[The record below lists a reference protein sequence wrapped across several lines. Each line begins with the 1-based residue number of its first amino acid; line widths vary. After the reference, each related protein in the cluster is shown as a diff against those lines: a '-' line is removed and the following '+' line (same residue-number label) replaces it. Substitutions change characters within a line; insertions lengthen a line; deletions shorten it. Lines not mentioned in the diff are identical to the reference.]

1 MIQDLTRQKDLLLQE
16 YEFEKEQFQRQT
28 QNMGIQKKVRRGM
41 CWFPLSVGRSYY
53 NSLDQLVVEVGRST
67 DTDIEHQFEPG
78 KPVCFFR
85 EDASGMLTYMKF
97 TAQVSFVEENRMVV
111 SLPSPQA
118 LAQIT
123 EADRLGI
130 QLYLDEYTYR
140 LMFQALDTV
149 ISAKGNRLAQLRD
162 ICHTTAPASEFSF
175 APVRFPWLNPSQEKA
190 ADMVL
195 RAKDVAVVHGPPGT
209 GKTTTLVEAIYETL
223 HREVQVLVCAQSN
236 MAVDWISEKLSERGV
251 NVLRIGNPTRVTDR
265 MLQDTYE
272 RRFENHPLY
281 DQLWGIRRNI
291 RQLYDSREGNREN
304 RHQKIA
310 RLKEKATELE
320 YTINESIFA
329 DARVIACT
337 LTGSAHHLLTGR
349 RFGTLF
355 IDEAAQALEASCWI
369 AIQKADRV
377 ILAGDH
383 RQLPPTV
390 KSPAALSGGLD
401 KTLMQ
406 TICENK
412 PRCVSMLTVQ
422 YRMAD
427 DIMQFPN
434 QEFYDGLLQSDPG
447 VKYRGILDWDTAV
460 EWVEAGGEE
469 RPSPNPSTREG
480 SSDFQQMNTQNISL
494 PSLVANGVFG
504 GLTECQSV
512 LHEGSNLHCD
522 ARTGPGE
529 PLPFRFPFE
538 EGETLAPDGLSRI
551 NPVEAEL
558 ALQTLHDYIERIG
571 KDRILYERLDIGII
585 SPYKGQVHLLR
596 KMLRKDS
603 YWKPLRHLISINTV
617 DGFQGQERDI
627 ILISMVRQNEQ
638 GQVGFLADLRR
649 MNVAITRARM
659 KLIIIGHS
667 PTLCRHPFY
676 RRLKQYIDNLWE

>member
-1 MIQDLTRQKDLLLQE
+1 MIQDLVRQKDLLLRE

-28 QNMGIQKKVRRGM
+28 ENMGVQKKVRRGM

-53 NSLDQLVVEVGRST
+53 NSLDQMVVEVSRT
-67 DTDIEHQFEPG
+67 ADTDVEHQFEPG
-78 KPVCFFR
+78 KPVCFFQ
-85 EDASGMLTYMKF
+85 EDASGMLSYMKF
-97 TAQVSFVEENRMVV
+97 VAQVSFVEENRMVIA
-111 SLPSPQA
+111 LPSAGA
-118 LAQIT
+118 LTQIAN
-123 EADRLGI
+123 ADRLGV
-130 QLYLDEYTYR
+130 QLYLNEYTYR

-149 ISAKGNRLAQLRD
+149 ISAKDNRLAQLRD
-162 ICHTTAPASEFSF
+162 ICHTSAPASEFSF
-175 APVRFPWLNPSQEKA
+175 APVRFPWLNASQEKA
-190 ADMVL
+190 ADLVL

-209 GKTTTLVEAIYETL
+209 GKTTTLVEAIYEAL

-251 NVLRIGNPTRVTDR
+251 NILRIGNPTRVTDR
-265 MLQDTYE
+265 MLNDTYE
-272 RRFENHPLY
+272 RRFERHPLY

-291 RQLYDSREGNREN
+291 RQLYDSRESSREN

-310 RLKEKATELE
+310 RLKERAAELE
-320 YTINESIFA
+320 YTINESLFA

-337 LTGSAHHLLTGR
+337 LTGSAHPLLTGR

-383 RQLPPTV
+383 RQLPPTI

-412 PRCVSMLTVQ
+412 PRCVSMLTIQ
-422 YRMAD
+422 YRMSD
-427 DIMQFPN
+427 EIMQFPN
-434 QEFYDGLLQSDPG
+434 REFYDGLLQSDPS
-447 VKYRGILDWDTAV
+447 VKYRGILDWDTAI
-460 EWVEAGGEE
+460 EWVESEE
-469 RPSPNPSTREG
+469 N
-480 SSDFQQMNTQNISL
+480 
-494 PSLVANGVFG
+494 
-504 GLTECQSV
+504 
-512 LHEGSNLHCD
+512 
-522 ARTGPGE
+522 
-529 PLPFRFPFE
+529 
-538 EGETLAPDGLSRI
+538 EGETLASDGLSRI

-585 SPYKGQVHLLR
+585 SPYKGQVQLLR
-596 KMLRKDS
+596 RMLRKDS

-638 GQVGFLADLRR
+638 GQVGFLSDLRR

-676 RRLKQYIDNLWE
+676 RRLKYYIDNITEY

>member
-1 MIQDLTRQKDLLLQE
+1 MTRQKDLLLQE

-28 QNMGIQKKVRRGM
+28 QNMGVQKKVRRGM

-53 NSLDQLVVEVGRST
+53 NSLDLLVVEVSRST
-67 DTDIEHQFEPG
+67 DTDVEHQFEPG

-118 LAQIT
+118 LSQIAD
-123 EADRLGI
+123 ADRLGI

-149 ISAKGNRLAQLRD
+149 ISAKGNRLALLRD

-236 MAVDWISEKLSERGV
+236 MAVDWISEKLAERGV
-251 NVLRIGNPTRVTDR
+251 NILRIGNPTRVTDR

-272 RRFENHPLY
+272 RRFERHPLY

-310 RLKEKATELE
+310 RLKERATELE
-320 YTINESIFA
+320 YTINESLFA

-337 LTGSAHHLLTGR
+337 LTGSAHHLLAGR
-349 RFGTLF
+349 KFGTLF

-390 KSPAALSGGLD
+390 KSPSALSGGLD

-434 QEFYDGLLQSDPG
+434 REFYDGLLQSDPG

-460 EWVEAGGEE
+460 EWVE
-469 RPSPNPSTREG
+469 
-480 SSDFQQMNTQNISL
+480 
-494 PSLVANGVFG
+494 
-504 GLTECQSV
+504 
-512 LHEGSNLHCD
+512 
-522 ARTGPGE
+522 GPGE
-529 PLPFRFPFE
+529 GPPFRFPFE

-676 RRLKQYIDNLWE
+676 RRLKQYIDNL

>member
-1 MIQDLTRQKDLLLQE
+1 MIQDLARQKELLLKE

-28 QNMGIQKKVRRGM
+28 QNMGVQKKVRRGM

-53 NSLDQLVVEVGRST
+53 NSLDQLVVEVSRT
-67 DTDIEHQFEPG
+67 ADTDVEHLFEPG
-78 KPVCFFR
+78 KPVCFFQ
-85 EDASGMLTYMKF
+85 EDASGMLSYMKF
-97 TAQVSFVEENRMVV
+97 VAQVSFVEENRMVIA
-111 SLPSPQA
+111 LPSAQA
-118 LAQIT
+118 LTQLSN
-123 EADRLGI
+123 ADRLGV

-149 ISAKGNRLAQLRD
+149 ISAKDNRLAQLRD
-162 ICHTTAPASEFSF
+162 ICHTSAPASQFSF
-175 APVRFPWLNPSQEKA
+175 EPVRFPWLNASQEKA
-190 ADMVL
+190 ADLVL

-223 HREVQVLVCAQSN
+223 RREVQVLVCAQSN

-251 NVLRIGNPTRVTDR
+251 NILRIGNPTRVTDR
-265 MLQDTYE
+265 MLNDTYE
-272 RRFENHPLY
+272 RRFERHPLY

-310 RLKEKATELE
+310 RLKERAAELE
-320 YTINESIFA
+320 YTINENLFA

-337 LTGSAHHLLTGR
+337 LTGSAHHLLQGR

-369 AIQKADRV
+369 AIQKANRI

-383 RQLPPTV
+383 RQLPPTI

-406 TICENK
+406 AICENK
-412 PRCVSMLTVQ
+412 PRCVSMLNVQ
-422 YRMAD
+422 YRMCD
-427 DIMQFPN
+427 EIMQFPN
-434 QEFYDGLLQSDPG
+434 REFYDGLLHSDPS
-447 VKYRGILDWDTAV
+447 VKYRGILDWDTAI
-460 EWVEAGGEE
+460 EWVESEE
-469 RPSPNPSTREG
+469 N
-480 SSDFQQMNTQNISL
+480 
-494 PSLVANGVFG
+494 
-504 GLTECQSV
+504 
-512 LHEGSNLHCD
+512 
-522 ARTGPGE
+522 
-529 PLPFRFPFE
+529 
-538 EGETLAPDGLSRI
+538 EGETLASDGLSRI

-571 KDRILYERLDIGII
+571 KDRILHERLDIGII
-585 SPYKGQVHLLR
+585 SPYKGQVQLLR
-596 KMLRKDS
+596 RMIRRDS
-603 YWKPLRHLISINTV
+603 WWKPLRHLISINTV

-627 ILISMVRQNEQ
+627 ILISMVRNNEQ
-638 GQVGFLADLRR
+638 GQVGFLSDLRR

-676 RRLKQYIDNLWE
+676 KRLKHYIDKITEY

>member
-1 MIQDLTRQKDLLLQE
+1 MIQDLARQKELLLKE

-28 QNMGIQKKVRRGM
+28 QNMGVQKKVRRGM

-53 NSLDQLVVEVGRST
+53 NSLDQLVVEVSRT
-67 DTDIEHQFEPG
+67 ADTDVEHLFEPN
-78 KPVCFFR
+78 KPVCFFQ
-85 EDASGMLTYMKF
+85 EDASGMLSYMKF
-97 TAQVSFVEENRMVV
+97 VAQVSFVEENRMVIV
-111 SLPSPQA
+111 LPSAQA
-118 LAQIT
+118 LTQLSN
-123 EADRLGI
+123 ADRLGV

-149 ISAKGNRLAQLRD
+149 ISAKDNRLAQLRD
-162 ICHTTAPASEFSF
+162 ICHTSAPASQFSF
-175 APVRFPWLNPSQEKA
+175 EPVRFPWLNASQEKA
-190 ADMVL
+190 ADLVL

-223 HREVQVLVCAQSN
+223 RREVQVLVCAQSN

-251 NVLRIGNPTRVTDR
+251 NILRIGNPTRVTDR
-265 MLQDTYE
+265 MLNDTYE
-272 RRFENHPLY
+272 RRFERHPLY

-310 RLKEKATELE
+310 RLKERAAELE
-320 YTINESIFA
+320 YTISESLFA

-337 LTGSAHHLLTGR
+337 LTGSAHPLLTGR

-377 ILAGDH
+377 VLAGDH
-383 RQLPPTV
+383 RQLPPTI

-412 PRCVSMLTVQ
+412 PRCVSMLNVQ
-422 YRMAD
+422 YRMCD
-427 DIMQFPN
+427 EIMQFPN
-434 QEFYDGLLQSDPG
+434 REFYDGLLHSDPS
-447 VKYRGILDWDTAV
+447 VKYRGILDWDTAI
-460 EWVEAGGEE
+460 EWIESDLETENGKRKTENE
-469 RPSPNPSTREG
+469 DLTPKSNSFHL
-480 SSDFQQMNTQNISL
+480 SDFT
-494 PSLVANGVFG
+494 
-504 GLTECQSV
+504 
-512 LHEGSNLHCD
+512 
-522 ARTGPGE
+522 
-529 PLPFRFPFE
+529 FPFSS
-538 EGETLAPDGLSRI
+538 GETLASDGLSRI

-558 ALQTLHDYIERIG
+558 ALQTLHNYIERIG
-571 KDRILYERLDIGII
+571 KDRILHERLDIGII
-585 SPYKGQVHLLR
+585 SPYKGQVQLLR
-596 KMLRKDS
+596 RMIRRNS
-603 YWKPLRHLISINTV
+603 WWKPLRHLISVNTV

-627 ILISMVRQNEQ
+627 ILISMVRNNEQ
-638 GQVGFLADLRR
+638 GQVGFLSDLRR

-667 PTLCRHPFY
+667 PTLCHHPFY
-676 RRLKQYIDNLWE
+676 KRLKHYIDNITEY

>member
-28 QNMGIQKKVRRGM
+28 QNMGVQKKVRRGM

-53 NSLDQLVVEVGRST
+53 NSLDQLVVEVSRST
-67 DTDIEHQFEPG
+67 DTDVEHQFEPG

-85 EDASGMLTYMKF
+85 EDASSMLTYMKF

-118 LAQIT
+118 LSQIAD
-123 EADRLGI
+123 ADRLGI

-236 MAVDWISEKLSERGV
+236 MAVDWISEKLAERGV
-251 NVLRIGNPTRVTDR
+251 NILRIGNPTRVTDR

-272 RRFENHPLY
+272 RRFERHPLY

-310 RLKEKATELE
+310 RLKERATELE
-320 YTINESIFA
+320 YTINESLFA

-337 LTGSAHHLLTGR
+337 LTGSAHHLLAGR
-349 RFGTLF
+349 KFGTLF

-434 QEFYDGLLQSDPG
+434 REFYDGLLQSDPG

-469 RPSPNPSTREG
+469 RPSP
-480 SSDFQQMNTQNISL
+480 
-494 PSLVANGVFG
+494 
-504 GLTECQSV
+504 
-512 LHEGSNLHCD
+512 
-522 ARTGPGE
+522 
-529 PLPFRFPFE
+529 FRFPFE
-538 EGETLAPDGLSRI
+538 EGETLASDGLSRI
-551 NPVEAEL
+551 NPAEAEL

>member
-67 DTDIEHQFEPG
+67 DTDVEHQFEPG

-320 YTINESIFA
+320 YTISESIFA

-469 RPSPNPSTREG
+469 RP
-480 SSDFQQMNTQNISL
+480 
-494 PSLVANGVFG
+494 
-504 GLTECQSV
+504 
-512 LHEGSNLHCD
+512 
-522 ARTGPGE
+522 
-529 PLPFRFPFE
+529 PFRFPFE

-551 NPVEAEL
+551 NPAEAKL

>member
-28 QNMGIQKKVRRGM
+28 QNMGVQKKVRRGM
-41 CWFPLSVGRSYY
+41 CWFPLSIGRSYY
-53 NSLDQLVVEVGRST
+53 NSLDQLVVEVSRST
-67 DTDIEHQFEPG
+67 DTDVEHQFEPG

-118 LAQIT
+118 LSQIAD
-123 EADRLGI
+123 ADRLGI

-149 ISAKGNRLAQLRD
+149 ISAKGNRLALLRD

-236 MAVDWISEKLSERGV
+236 MAVDWISEKLAERGV
-251 NVLRIGNPTRVTDR
+251 NILRIGNPTRVTDR

-272 RRFENHPLY
+272 RRFERHPLY

-310 RLKEKATELE
+310 RLKERATELE
-320 YTINESIFA
+320 YTINESLFA

-337 LTGSAHHLLTGR
+337 LTGSAHHLLAGR
-349 RFGTLF
+349 KFGTLF

-390 KSPAALSGGLD
+390 KSPSALSGGLD

-434 QEFYDGLLQSDPG
+434 REFYDGLLQSDPG

-460 EWVEAGGEE
+460 EWVE
-469 RPSPNPSTREG
+469 
-480 SSDFQQMNTQNISL
+480 
-494 PSLVANGVFG
+494 
-504 GLTECQSV
+504 
-512 LHEGSNLHCD
+512 
-522 ARTGPGE
+522 GPGE
-529 PLPFRFPFE
+529 GPPFRFPFE

-676 RRLKQYIDNLWE
+676 RRLKQYIDNL

>member
-1 MIQDLTRQKDLLLQE
+1 MIQDLVRQKDLLLKE

-28 QNMGIQKKVRRGM
+28 ENMGVQKKVRRGM

-53 NSLDQLVVEVGRST
+53 NSLDQVVVEVSRST
-67 DTDIEHQFEPG
+67 DTDVEHQFEPG
-78 KPVCFFR
+78 KPVCFFQ
-85 EDASGMLTYMKF
+85 EDASGMLSYMKF
-97 TAQVSFVEENRMVV
+97 VAQVSFVEENRMVIA
-111 SLPSPQA
+111 LPSAQA
-118 LAQIT
+118 LMQLSN
-123 EADRLGI
+123 ADRLGV

-149 ISAKGNRLAQLRD
+149 ISAKDNRLAQLRD
-162 ICHTTAPASEFSF
+162 ICHTSAPASEFSF
-175 APVRFPWLNPSQEKA
+175 APVRFPWLNASQEKA
-190 ADMVL
+190 ADLVL

-209 GKTTTLVEAIYETL
+209 GKTTTLVEAIYEAL

-251 NVLRIGNPTRVTDR
+251 NILRIGNPTRVTDR
-265 MLQDTYE
+265 MLSDTYE
-272 RRFENHPLY
+272 RRFERHPLY

-310 RLKEKATELE
+310 RLKERAAELE
-320 YTINESIFA
+320 YTINESLFS

-337 LTGSAHHLLTGR
+337 LTGSAHPLLTGR

-355 IDEAAQALEASCWI
+355 IDEAAQALEASCWM

-383 RQLPPTV
+383 RQLPPTI

-412 PRCVSMLTVQ
+412 PRCVSMLTIQ
-422 YRMAD
+422 YRMSD
-427 DIMQFPN
+427 EIMQFPN
-434 QEFYDGLLQSDPG
+434 REFYDGLLQSDPS
-447 VKYRGILDWDTAV
+447 VKYRGILDWDTAI
-460 EWVEAGGEE
+460 EWVESDLETENGKRKTGNKDLTP
-469 RPSPNPSTREG
+469 RSNSFHL
-480 SSDFQQMNTQNISL
+480 SDFT
-494 PSLVANGVFG
+494 
-504 GLTECQSV
+504 
-512 LHEGSNLHCD
+512 
-522 ARTGPGE
+522 
-529 PLPFRFPFE
+529 FPFSS
-538 EGETLAPDGLSRI
+538 GETLASDGLSRI

-585 SPYKGQVHLLR
+585 SPYKGQVQLLR
-596 KMLRKDS
+596 RMLRKDS
-603 YWKPLRHLISINTV
+603 YWKPLRPLISINTV

-627 ILISMVRQNEQ
+627 ILDRKS
-638 GQVGFLADLRR
+638 
-649 MNVAITRARM
+649 TRLNSSHA
-659 KLIIIGHS
+659 
-667 PTLCRHPFY
+667 T
-676 RRLKQYIDNLWE
+676 

>member
-1 MIQDLTRQKDLLLQE
+1 MIQDLARQKELLLKE

-28 QNMGIQKKVRRGM
+28 QNMGVQKKVRRGM
-41 CWFPLSVGRSYY
+41 CWYPLSVGRSYY
-53 NSLDQLVVEVGRST
+53 NSLDQLVVELRRTT
-67 DTDIEHQFEPG
+67 DLDVEHQFEPG
-78 KPVCFFR
+78 KPVCFFQ
-85 EDASGMLTYMKF
+85 EDASGMLSYMKF
-97 TAQVSFVEENRMVV
+97 VAQVSFVEENSMVV
-111 SLPSPQA
+111 SLPSAQA
-118 LAQIT
+118 LSQIT
-123 EADRLGI
+123 DADRLGV

-149 ISAKGNRLAQLRD
+149 ISAKDNRLAQLRD
-162 ICHTTAPASEFSF
+162 ICHTSAPASQFSF
-175 APVRFPWLNPSQEKA
+175 EPVRFPWLNPSQEKA

-195 RAKDVAVVHGPPGT
+195 HAKDVAVVHGPPGT

-223 HREVQVLVCAQSN
+223 RREVQVLVCAQSN

-251 NVLRIGNPTRVTDR
+251 NILRIGNPTRVTDR

-272 RRFENHPLY
+272 RRFERHPLY

-310 RLKEKATELE
+310 RLKERATELE
-320 YTINESIFA
+320 YTINESLFT

-337 LTGSAHHLLTGR
+337 LTGSAHPLLQGR

-383 RQLPPTV
+383 RQLPPTI

-412 PRCVSMLTVQ
+412 PRCVSMLNVQ
-422 YRMAD
+422 YRMCD
-427 DIMQFPN
+427 EIMQFPN
-434 QEFYDGLLQSDPG
+434 REFYDGQLHSDPS
-447 VKYRGILDWDTAV
+447 VKYRGILDWDTAI
-460 EWVEAGGEE
+460 EWIESEE
-469 RPSPNPSTREG
+469 PLE
-480 SSDFQQMNTQNISL
+480 SL
-494 PSLVANGVFG
+494 
-504 GLTECQSV
+504 E
-512 LHEGSNLHCD
+512 NLENLDRLDHLES
-522 ARTGPGE
+522 PGE
-529 PLPFRFPFE
+529 L
-538 EGETLAPDGLSRI
+538 LASDGLSRT
-551 NPVEAEL
+551 NPAEARQ
-558 ALQTLHDYIERIG
+558 ALQALRNYIERIG
-571 KDRILYERLDIGII
+571 RDRILHERLDIGII
-585 SPYKGQVHLLR
+585 SPYKGQVQLLR
-596 KMLRKDS
+596 RMLRRDS
-603 YWKPLRHLISINTV
+603 YWKPLRQLISVNTV

-627 ILISMVRQNEQ
+627 ILISMVRNNEQ
-638 GQVGFLADLRR
+638 GQVGFLSDLRR

-667 PTLCRHPFY
+667 PTLCHHPFY
-676 RRLKQYIDNLWE
+676 KRLKHYIDNITEY

>member
-1 MIQDLTRQKDLLLQE
+1 MTRQKDLLLQE

-53 NSLDQLVVEVGRST
+53 NSLDQLVVEVCRST
-67 DTDIEHQFEPG
+67 DTDVEHQFEPG

-427 DIMQFPN
+427 EIMQFPN

-469 RPSPNPSTREG
+469 RP
-480 SSDFQQMNTQNISL
+480 
-494 PSLVANGVFG
+494 
-504 GLTECQSV
+504 
-512 LHEGSNLHCD
+512 
-522 ARTGPGE
+522 
-529 PLPFRFPFE
+529 PFRFPFE

>member
-1 MIQDLTRQKDLLLQE
+1 MIQDLARQKELLLKE

-28 QNMGIQKKVRRGM
+28 QNMGVQKKVRRGM

-53 NSLDQLVVEVGRST
+53 NSLDQLVVEVSRT
-67 DTDIEHQFEPG
+67 ADTDVEHLFEPG
-78 KPVCFFR
+78 KPVCFFQ
-85 EDASGMLTYMKF
+85 EDASGMLSYMKF
-97 TAQVSFVEENRMVV
+97 VAQVSFVEENRMVIA
-111 SLPSPQA
+111 LPSAGA
-118 LAQIT
+118 LTQLSN
-123 EADRLGI
+123 ADRLGV

-140 LMFQALDTV
+140 LMFQALNTV
-149 ISAKGNRLAQLRD
+149 ISAKDNRLAQLRD
-162 ICHTTAPASEFSF
+162 ICHTSAPASQFSF
-175 APVRFPWLNPSQEKA
+175 EPVRFPWLNASQEKA
-190 ADMVL
+190 ADLVL

-223 HREVQVLVCAQSN
+223 RREVQVLVCAQSN

-251 NVLRIGNPTRVTDR
+251 NILRIGNPTRVTDR
-265 MLQDTYE
+265 MLNDTYE
-272 RRFENHPLY
+272 RRFERHPLY

-310 RLKEKATELE
+310 RLKERAAELE
-320 YTINESIFA
+320 YTISESLFA

-337 LTGSAHHLLTGR
+337 LTGSAHPLLTGR

-369 AIQKADRV
+369 AIQKADRI

-383 RQLPPTV
+383 RQLPPTI

-412 PRCVSMLTVQ
+412 PRCVSMLNVQ
-422 YRMAD
+422 YRMCD
-427 DIMQFPN
+427 EIMQFPN
-434 QEFYDGLLQSDPG
+434 REFYDGLLHSDPS
-447 VKYRGILDWDTAV
+447 VKYRGILDWDTAI
-460 EWVEAGGEE
+460 EWVESDLETENGKRKTENE
-469 RPSPNPSTREG
+469 DLTPKSNSFHL
-480 SSDFQQMNTQNISL
+480 SDFT
-494 PSLVANGVFG
+494 
-504 GLTECQSV
+504 
-512 LHEGSNLHCD
+512 
-522 ARTGPGE
+522 
-529 PLPFRFPFE
+529 FPFSS
-538 EGETLAPDGLSRI
+538 GETLASDGLSRI

-558 ALQTLHDYIERIG
+558 ALQTLHNYIERIG
-571 KDRILYERLDIGII
+571 KDRILHERLDIGII
-585 SPYKGQVHLLR
+585 SPYKGQVQLLR
-596 KMLRKDS
+596 RMLRKNS

-627 ILISMVRQNEQ
+627 ILISMVRNNEQ
-638 GQVGFLADLRR
+638 GQVGFLSDLRR

-676 RRLKQYIDNLWE
+676 KRLKHYIDNITEY

>member
-1 MIQDLTRQKDLLLQE
+1 
-16 YEFEKEQFQRQT
+16 
-28 QNMGIQKKVRRGM
+28 M

-53 NSLDQLVVEVGRST
+53 NSLDQMVVEVSRSI
-67 DTDIEHQFEPG
+67 DTDVEHQFEPG
-78 KPVCFFR
+78 KPVCFFQ
-85 EDASGMLTYMKF
+85 EDASGMLSYMKF
-97 TAQVSFVEENRMVV
+97 VAQVCFVEENRMVIA
-111 SLPSPQA
+111 LPSAQA
-118 LAQIT
+118 LTQLTNAG
-123 EADRLGI
+123 RLGV

-149 ISAKGNRLAQLRD
+149 ISAKDNRLAQLRD
-162 ICHTTAPASEFSF
+162 ICHTSAPASEFSF
-175 APVRFPWLNPSQEKA
+175 APVRFPWLNASQEKA
-190 ADMVL
+190 ADLVL

-209 GKTTTLVEAIYETL
+209 GKTTTLVEAIYEAL

-251 NVLRIGNPTRVTDR
+251 NILRIGNPTRVTDR
-265 MLQDTYE
+265 MLNDTYE
-272 RRFENHPLY
+272 RRFERHPLY

-310 RLKEKATELE
+310 RLKERAAELE
-320 YTINESIFA
+320 YTINESLFA

-337 LTGSAHHLLTGR
+337 LTGSAHPLLTGR

-383 RQLPPTV
+383 RQLPPTI

-412 PRCVSMLTVQ
+412 PRCVSMLTIQ
-422 YRMAD
+422 YRMSD
-427 DIMQFPN
+427 EIMQFPN
-434 QEFYDGLLQSDPG
+434 REFYEGLLQSDPS
-447 VKYRGILDWDTAV
+447 VKYRGILDWDTAI
-460 EWVEAGGEE
+460 EWVESEE
-469 RPSPNPSTREG
+469 N
-480 SSDFQQMNTQNISL
+480 
-494 PSLVANGVFG
+494 
-504 GLTECQSV
+504 
-512 LHEGSNLHCD
+512 
-522 ARTGPGE
+522 
-529 PLPFRFPFE
+529 
-538 EGETLAPDGLSRI
+538 EGETLASDGLSRI

-585 SPYKGQVHLLR
+585 SPYKGQVQLLR
-596 KMLRKDS
+596 RMLRKDS
-603 YWKPLRHLISINTV
+603 YWKPLRHLVSINTV

-638 GQVGFLADLRR
+638 GQVGFLSDLRR

-667 PTLCRHPFY
+667 PTLCKHPFY
-676 RRLKQYIDNLWE
+676 KRLKQYIDNITGY

>member
-1 MIQDLTRQKDLLLQE
+1 MIQDLARQKELLLKE

-28 QNMGIQKKVRRGM
+28 QNMGVQKKVRRGM

-53 NSLDQLVVEVGRST
+53 NSLDQLVVEVSRT
-67 DTDIEHQFEPG
+67 ADTDVEHLFEPG
-78 KPVCFFR
+78 KPVCFFQ
-85 EDASGMLTYMKF
+85 EDASGMLSYMKF
-97 TAQVSFVEENRMVV
+97 VAQVSFVEENRMVIA
-111 SLPSPQA
+111 LPSAQA
-118 LAQIT
+118 LMQLSN
-123 EADRLGI
+123 ADRLGV

-149 ISAKGNRLAQLRD
+149 ISAKDNRLAQLRD
-162 ICHTTAPASEFSF
+162 ICHTSAPASQFSF
-175 APVRFPWLNPSQEKA
+175 EPVRFTWLNASQEKA
-190 ADMVL
+190 ADLVL

-223 HREVQVLVCAQSN
+223 RREVQVLVCAQSN

-251 NVLRIGNPTRVTDR
+251 NILRIGNPTRVTDR
-265 MLQDTYE
+265 MLNDTYE
-272 RRFENHPLY
+272 RRFERHPLY

-310 RLKEKATELE
+310 RLKERATELE
-320 YTINESIFA
+320 YTINESLFA

-337 LTGSAHHLLTGR
+337 LTGSAHHLLQGR

-369 AIQKADRV
+369 AIQKADRI

-383 RQLPPTV
+383 RQLPPTI

-412 PRCVSMLTVQ
+412 PRCVSMLNVQ
-422 YRMAD
+422 YRMCD
-427 DIMQFPN
+427 EIMQFPN
-434 QEFYDGLLQSDPG
+434 REFYDGLLHSDPS
-447 VKYRGILDWDTAV
+447 VKYRGILDWDTAI
-460 EWVEAGGEE
+460 EWVESDLETENGKRKTENE
-469 RPSPNPSTREG
+469 DLTPKSNSFHL
-480 SSDFQQMNTQNISL
+480 SDFT
-494 PSLVANGVFG
+494 
-504 GLTECQSV
+504 
-512 LHEGSNLHCD
+512 
-522 ARTGPGE
+522 
-529 PLPFRFPFE
+529 FPFSS
-538 EGETLAPDGLSRI
+538 GETLASDGLSRI
-551 NPVEAEL
+551 NPAEARQ
-558 ALQTLHDYIERIG
+558 ALQALRNYIERIG
-571 KDRILYERLDIGII
+571 RDRILHERLDIGII
-585 SPYKGQVHLLR
+585 SPYKGQVQLLR
-596 KMLRKDS
+596 RMLRRDS
-603 YWKPLRHLISINTV
+603 YWKPLRHLISVNTV

-638 GQVGFLADLRR
+638 GQVGFLSDLRR

-676 RRLKQYIDNLWE
+676 KRLKHYIDNITEY

>member
-1 MIQDLTRQKDLLLQE
+1 MTRQKDLLLQE

-251 NVLRIGNPTRVTDR
+251 NVLRIGKPTRVTDR

-320 YTINESIFA
+320 YTISESIFA

-469 RPSPNPSTREG
+469 RP
-480 SSDFQQMNTQNISL
+480 
-494 PSLVANGVFG
+494 
-504 GLTECQSV
+504 
-512 LHEGSNLHCD
+512 
-522 ARTGPGE
+522 
-529 PLPFRFPFE
+529 PFRFPFE

-627 ILISMVRQNEQ
+627 ILVSMVRQNEQ

>member
-1 MIQDLTRQKDLLLQE
+1 MIQDLARQKELLLKE

-28 QNMGIQKKVRRGM
+28 QNMGVQKKVRRGM

-53 NSLDQLVVEVGRST
+53 NSLDQLVVEVSRT
-67 DTDIEHQFEPG
+67 ADTDVEHLFEPG
-78 KPVCFFR
+78 KPVCFFQ
-85 EDASGMLTYMKF
+85 EDASGMLSYMKF
-97 TAQVSFVEENRMVV
+97 VAQVSFVEENRMVIA
-111 SLPSPQA
+111 LPSAQA
-118 LAQIT
+118 LTQLSN
-123 EADRLGI
+123 ADRLGV

-149 ISAKGNRLAQLRD
+149 ISAKDNRLAQLRD
-162 ICHTTAPASEFSF
+162 ICHTSAPASQFSF
-175 APVRFPWLNPSQEKA
+175 EPVRFPWLNASQEKA
-190 ADMVL
+190 ADLVL

-223 HREVQVLVCAQSN
+223 RREVQVLVCAQSN

-251 NVLRIGNPTRVTDR
+251 NILRIGNPTRVTDR
-265 MLQDTYE
+265 MLNDTYE
-272 RRFENHPLY
+272 RRFERHPLY

-310 RLKEKATELE
+310 RLKERATELE
-320 YTINESIFA
+320 YTINESLFS

-337 LTGSAHHLLTGR
+337 LTGSAHHLLQGR

-355 IDEAAQALEASCWI
+355 IDEAAQALEASCWM
-369 AIQKADRV
+369 AIQKADRI

-383 RQLPPTV
+383 RQLPPTI

-406 TICENK
+406 AICENK
-412 PRCVSMLTVQ
+412 PRCVSMLNVQ
-422 YRMAD
+422 YRMCD
-427 DIMQFPN
+427 EIMQFPN
-434 QEFYDGLLQSDPG
+434 REFYDGLLHSDPS
-447 VKYRGILDWDTAV
+447 VKYRGILDWDTAI
-460 EWVEAGGEE
+460 EWVESDLETENGK
-469 RPSPNPSTREG
+469 RETENEDLTPK
-480 SSDFQQMNTQNISL
+480 SNSFHLSDFT
-494 PSLVANGVFG
+494 
-504 GLTECQSV
+504 
-512 LHEGSNLHCD
+512 
-522 ARTGPGE
+522 
-529 PLPFRFPFE
+529 FPFSS
-538 EGETLAPDGLSRI
+538 GETLASDGLSRI

-558 ALQTLHDYIERIG
+558 ALQTLHNYIERIG
-571 KDRILYERLDIGII
+571 KDRILHERLDIGII
-585 SPYKGQVHLLR
+585 SPYKGQVQLLR
-596 KMLRKDS
+596 RMLRKNS

-627 ILISMVRQNEQ
+627 ILISMVRNNEQ
-638 GQVGFLADLRR
+638 GQVGFLSDLRR

-676 RRLKQYIDNLWE
+676 KRLKHYIDNITEY

>member
-1 MIQDLTRQKDLLLQE
+1 MIQDLARQKELLLKE

-28 QNMGIQKKVRRGM
+28 ENMGVQKKVRRGM

-53 NSLDQLVVEVGRST
+53 NSLDQLVVELRRTT
-67 DTDIEHQFEPG
+67 DLDVEHQFEPG
-78 KPVCFFR
+78 KPVCFFQ
-85 EDASGMLTYMKF
+85 EDASGMLSYMKF
-97 TAQVSFVEENRMVV
+97 VAQVSFVEENSMVV
-111 SLPSPQA
+111 SLPSAQA

-123 EADRLGI
+123 DADRLGV

-149 ISAKGNRLAQLRD
+149 ISAKDNRLAQLRD
-162 ICHTTAPASEFSF
+162 ICHTGAPASEFSF

-223 HREVQVLVCAQSN
+223 RREVQVLVCAQSN

-251 NVLRIGNPTRVTDR
+251 SILRMGNPTRVTDR

-272 RRFENHPLY
+272 RRFERHPLY

-310 RLKEKATELE
+310 RLKERATELE
-320 YTINESIFA
+320 YTINESLFT

-337 LTGSAHHLLTGR
+337 LTGSAHHLLQGR

-377 ILAGDH
+377 VLAGDH
-383 RQLPPTV
+383 RQLPPTI

-412 PRCVSMLTVQ
+412 PRCVSMLNVQ
-422 YRMAD
+422 YRMCD
-427 DIMQFPN
+427 EIMQFPN
-434 QEFYDGLLQSDPG
+434 REFYDGQLHSDPS
-447 VKYRGILDWDTAV
+447 VKYRGILDWDTAI
-460 EWVEAGGEE
+460 EWIESEE
-469 RPSPNPSTREG
+469 PIESLESPENLDRPDRPEPPES
-480 SSDFQQMNTQNISL
+480 
-494 PSLVANGVFG
+494 
-504 GLTECQSV
+504 
-512 LHEGSNLHCD
+512 
-522 ARTGPGE
+522 PGE
-529 PLPFRFPFE
+529 L
-538 EGETLAPDGLSRI
+538 LASDGLSRI
-551 NPVEAEL
+551 NPAEARQ
-558 ALQTLHDYIERIG
+558 ALQALRNYIERIG
-571 KDRILYERLDIGII
+571 RDRILHERLDIGII
-585 SPYKGQVHLLR
+585 SPYKGQVQLLR
-596 KMLRKDS
+596 RMLRRDS
-603 YWKPLRHLISINTV
+603 YWKPLRHLVSINTV

-627 ILISMVRQNEQ
+627 ILISMVRNNEQ
-638 GQVGFLADLRR
+638 GQVGFLSDLRR

-667 PTLCRHPFY
+667 PTLCHHPFY
-676 RRLKQYIDNLWE
+676 KRLKHYIDNITEY

>member
-1 MIQDLTRQKDLLLQE
+1 MIQDLVRQKDLLLRE

-28 QNMGIQKKVRRGM
+28 ENMGVQKKVRRGM
-41 CWFPLSVGRSYY
+41 CWFPLNVGRSYY
-53 NSLDQLVVEVGRST
+53 NSLDQMVVEVSRT
-67 DTDIEHQFEPG
+67 ADTDVEHQFEPG
-78 KPVCFFR
+78 KPVCFFQ
-85 EDASGMLTYMKF
+85 EDASGMLSYMKF
-97 TAQVSFVEENRMVV
+97 VAQVSFVEENRMVIA
-111 SLPSPQA
+111 LPSAGA
-118 LAQIT
+118 LAQIAN
-123 EADRLGI
+123 ADRLGV

-149 ISAKGNRLAQLRD
+149 ISAKDNRLAQLRD
-162 ICHTTAPASEFSF
+162 ICHTSAPASEFSF
-175 APVRFPWLNPSQEKA
+175 APVRFPWLNASQEKA
-190 ADMVL
+190 ADLVL

-209 GKTTTLVEAIYETL
+209 GKTTTLVEAIYEAL

-251 NVLRIGNPTRVTDR
+251 NILRIGNPTRVTDR
-265 MLQDTYE
+265 MLNDTYE
-272 RRFENHPLY
+272 RRFERHPLY

-310 RLKEKATELE
+310 RLKERAAELE
-320 YTINESIFA
+320 YTINESLFA

-337 LTGSAHHLLTGR
+337 LTGSAHPLLTGR

-383 RQLPPTV
+383 RQLPPTI

-412 PRCVSMLTVQ
+412 ARCVSMLTIQ
-422 YRMAD
+422 YRMSD
-427 DIMQFPN
+427 EIMQFPN
-434 QEFYDGLLQSDPG
+434 REFYDGLLQSDPS
-447 VKYRGILDWDTAV
+447 VKYRGILDWDTAI
-460 EWVEAGGEE
+460 EWVESEE
-469 RPSPNPSTREG
+469 N
-480 SSDFQQMNTQNISL
+480 
-494 PSLVANGVFG
+494 
-504 GLTECQSV
+504 
-512 LHEGSNLHCD
+512 
-522 ARTGPGE
+522 
-529 PLPFRFPFE
+529 
-538 EGETLAPDGLSRI
+538 EGETLASDGLSRI

-585 SPYKGQVHLLR
+585 SPYKGQVQLLR
-596 KMLRKDS
+596 RMLRKDS
-603 YWKPLRHLISINTV
+603 YWKPLRHLVSINTV

-638 GQVGFLADLRR
+638 GQVGFLSDLRR

-667 PTLCRHPFY
+667 PTLCKHPFY
-676 RRLKQYIDNLWE
+676 KRLKQYIDNITGY

>member
-28 QNMGIQKKVRRGM
+28 QNMGVQKKVRRGM

-53 NSLDQLVVEVGRST
+53 NSLDQLVVEVSRST
-67 DTDIEHQFEPG
+67 DTDVEHQFEPG

-111 SLPSPQA
+111 SLPSSQA
-118 LAQIT
+118 LSQIAD
-123 EADRLGI
+123 ADRLGI

-140 LMFQALDTV
+140 LMFQALDAV

-175 APVRFPWLNPSQEKA
+175 APVRFPWLNHSQEKA

-236 MAVDWISEKLSERGV
+236 MVVDWISEKLAERGV
-251 NVLRIGNPTRVTDR
+251 NILRIGNPTRVTDR

-272 RRFENHPLY
+272 RRFERHPLY

-320 YTINESIFA
+320 YTISESIFA

-412 PRCVSMLTVQ
+412 TRCVSMLTVQ

-434 QEFYDGLLQSDPG
+434 REFYDGLLQSDPG

-460 EWVEAGGEE
+460 EWVE
-469 RPSPNPSTREG
+469 
-480 SSDFQQMNTQNISL
+480 
-494 PSLVANGVFG
+494 
-504 GLTECQSV
+504 
-512 LHEGSNLHCD
+512 
-522 ARTGPGE
+522 GPGE
-529 PLPFRFPFE
+529 GPPFRFPFE
-538 EGETLAPDGLSRI
+538 EGETLASDGLSRI

-596 KMLRKDS
+596 KMLRKDP
-603 YWKPLRHLISINTV
+603 YWKPIRHLISINTV

-638 GQVGFLADLRR
+638 GQVGFLSDLRR

>member
-1 MIQDLTRQKDLLLQE
+1 MTRQKDLLLQE

-272 RRFENHPLY
+272 RRFERHPLY

-320 YTINESIFA
+320 YTISESIFA

-434 QEFYDGLLQSDPG
+434 QEFYNGLLQSDPG

-469 RPSPNPSTREG
+469 RP
-480 SSDFQQMNTQNISL
+480 
-494 PSLVANGVFG
+494 
-504 GLTECQSV
+504 
-512 LHEGSNLHCD
+512 
-522 ARTGPGE
+522 
-529 PLPFRFPFE
+529 PFRFPFE

>member
-67 DTDIEHQFEPG
+67 DTDVEHQFEPG

-140 LMFQALDTV
+140 LMFQALDAV

-469 RPSPNPSTREG
+469 RP
-480 SSDFQQMNTQNISL
+480 
-494 PSLVANGVFG
+494 
-504 GLTECQSV
+504 
-512 LHEGSNLHCD
+512 
-522 ARTGPGE
+522 
-529 PLPFRFPFE
+529 PFRFPFE

-638 GQVGFLADLRR
+638 GQVGFLTDLRR

>member
-67 DTDIEHQFEPG
+67 DTDVEHQFEPG

-149 ISAKGNRLAQLRD
+149 ISAKGNRLALLRD

-349 RFGTLF
+349 HFGTLF

-469 RPSPNPSTREG
+469 RP
-480 SSDFQQMNTQNISL
+480 
-494 PSLVANGVFG
+494 
-504 GLTECQSV
+504 
-512 LHEGSNLHCD
+512 
-522 ARTGPGE
+522 
-529 PLPFRFPFE
+529 PFRFPFE

>member
-1 MIQDLTRQKDLLLQE
+1 MIQDLVRQKDLLLRE

-28 QNMGIQKKVRRGM
+28 ENMGVQKKVRRGM

-53 NSLDQLVVEVGRST
+53 NSLDQMVVEVSRT
-67 DTDIEHQFEPG
+67 ADTDVEHQFEPG
-78 KPVCFFR
+78 KPVCFFQ
-85 EDASGMLTYMKF
+85 EDASGMLSYMKF
-97 TAQVSFVEENRMVV
+97 VAQVSFVEENRMVIA
-111 SLPSPQA
+111 LPSAGA
-118 LAQIT
+118 LTQIAN
-123 EADRLGI
+123 ADRLGV

-149 ISAKGNRLAQLRD
+149 ISAKDNRLAQLRD
-162 ICHTTAPASEFSF
+162 ICHTSAPASEFSF
-175 APVRFPWLNPSQEKA
+175 APVRFPWLNASQEKA
-190 ADMVL
+190 ADLVL

-209 GKTTTLVEAIYETL
+209 GKTTTLVEAIYEAL

-251 NVLRIGNPTRVTDR
+251 NILRIGNPTRVTDR
-265 MLQDTYE
+265 MLNDTYE
-272 RRFENHPLY
+272 RRFERHPLY

-310 RLKEKATELE
+310 RLKERAAELE
-320 YTINESIFA
+320 YTINESLFA

-337 LTGSAHHLLTGR
+337 LTGSAHPLLTGR

-383 RQLPPTV
+383 RQLPPTI

-412 PRCVSMLTVQ
+412 PRCVSMLTIQ
-422 YRMAD
+422 YRMSD
-427 DIMQFPN
+427 EIMQFPN
-434 QEFYDGLLQSDPG
+434 REFYDGLLQSDPS
-447 VKYRGILDWDTAV
+447 VKYRGILDWDTAI
-460 EWVEAGGEE
+460 EWVESEE
-469 RPSPNPSTREG
+469 N
-480 SSDFQQMNTQNISL
+480 
-494 PSLVANGVFG
+494 
-504 GLTECQSV
+504 
-512 LHEGSNLHCD
+512 
-522 ARTGPGE
+522 
-529 PLPFRFPFE
+529 
-538 EGETLAPDGLSRI
+538 EGETLASDGLSRI

-558 ALQTLHDYIERIG
+558 TLQTLHDYIERIG

-585 SPYKGQVHLLR
+585 SPYKGQVQLLR
-596 KMLRKDS
+596 RMLRKDS
-603 YWKPLRHLISINTV
+603 YWKPLRPLISINTV

-627 ILISMVRQNEQ
+627 ILISMVRNNEQ
-638 GQVGFLADLRR
+638 GQVGFLSDLRR

-676 RRLKQYIDNLWE
+676 KRLKHYIDNLWG

>member
-53 NSLDQLVVEVGRST
+53 NSLDQLVVEVCRST
-67 DTDIEHQFEPG
+67 DTDVEHQFEPG

-427 DIMQFPN
+427 EIMQFPN

-469 RPSPNPSTREG
+469 RP
-480 SSDFQQMNTQNISL
+480 
-494 PSLVANGVFG
+494 
-504 GLTECQSV
+504 
-512 LHEGSNLHCD
+512 
-522 ARTGPGE
+522 
-529 PLPFRFPFE
+529 PFRFPFE

-676 RRLKQYIDNLWE
+676 RRLKQYIDNL

>member
-1 MIQDLTRQKDLLLQE
+1 MIQDLARQKELLLKE

-28 QNMGIQKKVRRGM
+28 QNMGVQKKVRRGM

-53 NSLDQLVVEVGRST
+53 NSLDQLVVELRRTT
-67 DTDIEHQFEPG
+67 DLDVEHQFEPG
-78 KPVCFFR
+78 KPVCFFQ
-85 EDASGMLTYMKF
+85 EDASGMLSYMKF
-97 TAQVSFVEENRMVV
+97 VAQVSFVEENSMVV
-111 SLPSPQA
+111 SLPSAQA
-118 LAQIT
+118 LSQIT
-123 EADRLGI
+123 DADRLGV

-140 LMFQALDTV
+140 LMFQALDSV
-149 ISAKGNRLAQLRD
+149 ISAKDNRLAQLRD
-162 ICHTTAPASEFSF
+162 ICHTGAPASEFSF

-223 HREVQVLVCAQSN
+223 RREVQVLVCAQSN

-251 NVLRIGNPTRVTDR
+251 SILRIGNPTRVTDR

-272 RRFENHPLY
+272 RRFERHPLY
-281 DQLWGIRRNI
+281 DQLWGIRRSI

-310 RLKEKATELE
+310 RLKERAAELE
-320 YTINESIFA
+320 YTINESLFT

-337 LTGSAHHLLTGR
+337 LTGSAHPLLQGR

-369 AIQKADRV
+369 AIQKADRIV
-377 ILAGDH
+377 LAGDH
-383 RQLPPTV
+383 RQLPPTI

-412 PRCVSMLTVQ
+412 PRCVSMLNVQ
-422 YRMAD
+422 YRMCD
-427 DIMQFPN
+427 EIMQFPN
-434 QEFYDGLLQSDPG
+434 REFYDGQLHSDPS
-447 VKYRGILDWDTAV
+447 VKYRGILDWDTAI
-460 EWVEAGGEE
+460 EWIESEPPLE
-469 RPSPNPSTREG
+469 NPE
-480 SSDFQQMNTQNISL
+480 SL
-494 PSLVANGVFG
+494 
-504 GLTECQSV
+504 E
-512 LHEGSNLHCD
+512 NLDRLDHLES
-522 ARTGPGE
+522 PGE
-529 PLPFRFPFE
+529 L
-538 EGETLAPDGLSRI
+538 LASDGLSRI
-551 NPVEAEL
+551 NPAEARL
-558 ALQTLHDYIERIG
+558 ALQSLHDYIERIG
-571 KDRILYERLDIGII
+571 RDRILHERLDIGII
-585 SPYKGQVHLLR
+585 SPYKGQVQLLR
-596 KMLRKDS
+596 RMLRRDS
-603 YWKPLRHLISINTV
+603 YWKPLRHLISVNTV

-638 GQVGFLADLRR
+638 GQVGFLSDLRR

-667 PTLCRHPFY
+667 PTLCHHPFY
-676 RRLKQYIDNLWE
+676 KRLKHYIDNITEY